1 MKHFLAYG
9 NSDQAS
15 FRMQGVQAAF
25 DYLTVPG
32 TIAAYYPDATAA
44 FVLSSKLDY
53 MVDPRTPLFQGQIEI
68 PKASHFS
75 LADWHGPAVR
85 TRMGSEEERRPV
97 SFTPSFY
104 TDDVIRSMVD
114 TVVGRQREYGDRAS
128 GIQEQLDRYQR
139 LAEAA
144 QMAEP
149 APAIKEGKRP
159 SFVLLPYFV
168 TDGHDDWRAV
178 NLSIRA
184 YGQQLPEPS
193 TISPVVAVRE
203 VNALDQLLGELPA
216 GLSPTVFFWVDR
228 FDERDVGVEELR
240 RLAEIVAAHSRRLA
254 LVNLYG
260 GFFSICLS
268 YVRLWGFNNGLGYSE
283 SRDWPDLPAT
293 GAAPARYYMPRLHCF
308 VSPGLGEFITR
319 EAPSLACR
327 CEICQ
332 GRSPVSLSYHQLKQH
347 FALAR
352 KWEIEMV
359 SARPKGELSAE
370 LIEAADTYLQEIGP
384 VLPAGIGRVNPQYLR
399 RWASALNQ
407 IA

>member
-15 FRMQGVQAAF
+15 FRTQGVQSAF

-44 FVLSSKLDY
+44 FVLSSKLEY
-53 MVDPRTPLFQGQIEI
+53 MVDPRTPLFQGRIDI
-68 PKASHFS
+68 PKASHYS

-85 TRMGSEEERRPV
+85 AQMGSDETRRPV

-114 TVVGRQREYGDRAS
+114 TVVGRQREYGDRAT

-144 QMAEP
+144 QMAAP
-149 APAIKEGKRP
+149 SPAITKGKRP
-159 SFVLLPYFV
+159 TFVLLPYFV
-168 TDGHDDWRAV
+168 TDGQDAWRAV
-178 NLSIRA
+178 NLGIRA
-184 YGQQLPEPS
+184 YGQQLPQPD

-216 GLSPTVFFWVDR
+216 GLSQTVFFWVDR
-228 FDERDVGVEELR
+228 FEERDVGVEDLK
-240 RLAEIVAAHSRRLA
+240 RLGDIVAAHSRQ
-254 LVNLYG
+254 LVLINLYG

-319 EAPSLACR
+319 EAPSLACA
-327 CEICQ
+327 CEICE
-332 GRSPVSLSYHQLKQH
+332 GRSAVSLSYHQLKQH

-359 SARPKGELSAE
+359 GARSKADVGTELND
-370 LIEAADTYLQEIGP
+370 AADTYQREIAP
-384 VLPAGIGRVNPQYLR
+384 ILPAGIGRVNPQYLR
-399 RWASALNQ
+399 RWAKALEQ